1 MSCVLVNLFRVRRG
15 VSLSWKISSELA
27 WVSIDETLDADAVR
41 DSGLDSRERSAA
53 NKAMVA
59 AGQARMDARG
69 RDENRRDA

>member
-15 VSLSWKISSELA
+15 VSLSRETSSQLV

-41 DSGLDSRERSAA
+41 DSGLDPRERSGS

-59 AGQARMDARG
+59 GDQARMDVRG
-69 RDENRRDA
+69 RDEDRRDA